1 MKTAIF
7 NANDTLFFREARP
20 FESIGA
26 KPLQGRFPPPA
37 RTLAGVLRTLAG
49 NALDVDWQRYA
60 KDDPSQQPVFDVIGR
75 KDDPGLGRLALTGP
89 FPMLGNERLYPAPLS
104 LLRKTGGGFVRL
116 RPGSEPVA
124 CDLGLVYLPELAE
137 EAPGA
142 KPLEDTWLTPKD
154 LQRVLSGEDPLDP
167 LPAARLFSPEA
178 RLGIALNH
186 ATHSVED
193 GMLYQSIQA
202 RPREDIA
209 VGVGVE
215 GLPEHITKQPAALRL
230 GGEGRFASVRW
241 AGACPP
247 VEPTPHE
254 GAHGVLLLL
263 VTAARFEEGCWH
275 PPEFVLGE
283 DAANPVVWN
292 GAVAGIELTL
302 RAAVFGKSL
311 REGGWDLAAGK
322 SRPAQTLVPAGSV
335 LFCTVQGD
343 VDIPGAVKAL
353 QGKRIGLDQELGRGE
368 IAAGYWL

>member
-1 MKTAIF
+1 MQTAIF
-7 NANDTLFFREARP
+7 DANDTLFFKEARP

-26 KPLQGRFPPPA
+26 KPLEGRFPPPA

-49 NALDVDWQRYA
+49 DALGVDWKQYA
-60 KDDPSQQPVFDVIGR
+60 KDDPSQQHVFDVIGR

-104 LLRKTGGGFVRL
+104 LLRKAGGGFVRL

-124 CDLGLVYLPELAE
+124 CDLGSVYLPELAE

-154 LQRVLSGEDPLDP
+154 LKRVLSGGDPLDP

-186 ATHSVED
+186 GTHSVEE
-193 GMLYQSIQA
+193 GMLYQSVHA
-202 RPREDIA
+202 RPRADIA
-209 VGVGVE
+209 VGVGVT
-215 GLPEHITKQPAALRL
+215 GLPERIAKQPAALRL

-241 AGACPP
+241 AGGCPP
-247 VEPTPHE
+247 VEPTPSE
-254 GAHGVLLLL
+254 GARGVLLLL
-263 VTAARFEEGCWH
+263 LTAARFAEGCWH
-275 PPEFVLGE
+275 PPEFTPDE
-283 DAANPVVWN
+283 DAPGVWN
-292 GAVAGIELTL
+292 GAVAGVELTL
-302 RAAVFGKSL
+302 CAAVFGKSV
-311 REGGWDLAAGK
+311 REGGWDLAARK
-322 SRPAQTLVPAGSV
+322 SRPAQSLVPAGSV
-335 LFCTVQGD
+335 LFCTV
-343 VDIPGAVKAL
+343 PGKLDDAVRAL